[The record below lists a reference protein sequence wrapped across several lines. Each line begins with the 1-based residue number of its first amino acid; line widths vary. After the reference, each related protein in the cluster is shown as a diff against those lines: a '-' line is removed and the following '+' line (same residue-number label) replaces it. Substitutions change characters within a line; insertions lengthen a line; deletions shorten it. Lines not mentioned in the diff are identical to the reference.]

1 MILYVL
7 FLLVYYFLS
16 VKIKIEPVNKA
27 VSYLGENLG
36 SIYLAQWMIIP
47 YVQAILVL
55 VGDVR
60 IDVALIIP
68 VGILV
73 LLGSIGIIELIR
85 LVKRRNSAHDFF
97 ENRKMFV
104 KHDYY
109 MRRLKSV
116 KS

>member
-1 MILYVL
+1 
-7 FLLVYYFLS
+7 
-16 VKIKIEPVNKA
+16 
-27 VSYLGENLG
+27 
-36 SIYLAQWMIIP
+36 MIIP

-85 LVKRRNSAHDFF
+85 LVKRRNSAHDFL

-109 MRRLKSV
+109 MRQIKSV
-116 KS
+116 SHGDGSFDSFPLTYDRQVI